1 MGSHEPTMHLV
12 LVILFSLS
20 TGVQSVNK
28 GRLRIRPKE
37 IAYGDIVDYSSM
49 KRNYPFMSRIILDDL
64 KCGGALISDRF
75 VATARH
81 CLEKCPCFNERNPSN
96 DWTGCNNFCFVKLRE
111 NSDLEPDTETIHDIK
126 TIHLPTN
133 QKQTSDFALI
143 ELVRSANTC
152 SQEETEDRRCW
163 NIKPVKLPSP
173 EIIIHINETVRTLGW
188 GATDASDQS
197 EFPVRLDVT
206 VNSTSDQY
214 SLETNVGPNGADPCF
229 GDSGGPLLLRGLDH
243 KWVIVATLYGGG
255 FDCANFFDRS
265 DNTSDWNRIDVHIPW
280 IRTLIGDQTSP
291 ATSRPRPARRIIGGW
306 SGWGSWSVCGPV
318 TGKRKRL
325 RRCSNPSPG
334 KGGISCSGDNQDEE
348 TCSGMGCQIKKVYKT
363 IYH

>member
-1 MGSHEPTMHLV
+1 MGSPEKSMLLVQVVILSLCTGVHLV
-12 LVILFSLS
+12 
-20 TGVQSVNK
+20 NR
-28 GRLRIRPKE
+28 GRLKTREKE

-64 KCGGALISDRF
+64 KCGGALISNRF

-143 ELVRSANTC
+143 ELIHSANSC
-152 SQEETEDRRCW
+152 SQEETEDGRCW
-163 NIKPVKLPSP
+163 YIKPIELPSP
-173 EIIIHINETVRTLGW
+173 QTIIRVNETVRTLGW

-206 VNSTSDQY
+206 VHSTSNQY
-214 SLETNVGPNGADPCF
+214 SLETNVGHNGADPCF
-229 GDSGGPLLLRGLDH
+229 GDSGGPLLLRGSDH

-265 DNTSDWNRIDVHIPW
+265 DNTSDWNRAEF
-280 IRTLIGDQTSP
+280 LY
-291 ATSRPRPARRIIGGW
+291 
-306 SGWGSWSVCGPV
+306 
-318 TGKRKRL
+318 L
-325 RRCSNPSPG
+325 RQIN
-334 KGGISCSGDNQDEE
+334 
-348 TCSGMGCQIKKVYKT
+348 GCKILKSLWKP
-363 IYH
+363 